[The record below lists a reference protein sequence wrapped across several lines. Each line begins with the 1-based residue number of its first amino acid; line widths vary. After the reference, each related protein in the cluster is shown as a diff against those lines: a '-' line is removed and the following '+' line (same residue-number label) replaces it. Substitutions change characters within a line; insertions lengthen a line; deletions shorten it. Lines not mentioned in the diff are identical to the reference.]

1 MSHKNIKLFF
11 FFCFVFIKT
20 MISFYLKHFG
30 SYIKKT
36 CFRIVMNSY
45 IKKNEI
51 WIEKYIFI
59 QEYKSL
65 EFLS

>member
-1 MSHKNIKLFF
+1 
-11 FFCFVFIKT
+11 

-65 EFLS
+65 EFLWMYIKIGFEYDPTMFCLFNF